1 MKKPEWSPDLL
12 LAYLPHLD
20 YDLQRHGP
28 QSPQGMRAVKE
39 IYAYLQRLERE
50 AAASGYEVVFFG
62 DYAMTSVTRPALY
75 PNQVLSEAGL
85 FTTRRV
91 KGRLYPDFYAG
102 QAWAMVDHEIA
113 HVFTTHKTAT
123 DKARKILEKMPGIA
137 AVLNREEQKK
147 FNIDHPNSGEL
158 VLMAEEGG
166 WFAYPWWTSK
176 KEAPD
181 FAGHVDI
188 HLKPGYDPCELFWGV
203 AAFSNQHEY
212 RKNQGNPRS
221 YRSGKRSCVGKFSQC
236 LPTARQPAGAEQA
249 GHGSL

>member
-1 MKKPEWSPDLL
+1 
-12 LAYLPHLD
+12 
-20 YDLQRHGP
+20 
-28 QSPQGMRAVKE
+28 
-39 IYAYLQRLERE
+39 
-50 AAASGYEVVFFG
+50 
-62 DYAMTSVTRPALY
+62 
-75 PNQVLSEAGL
+75 
-85 FTTRRV
+85 
-91 KGRLYPDFYAG
+91 
-102 QAWAMVDHEIA
+102 MVDHEIA

-188 HLKPGYDPCELFWGV
+188 HLKPGYDPCELFWGWPPSQISMNTEKIKGTHGRTGPGREV
-203 AAFSNQHEY
+203 AWASSLNVS
-212 RKNQGNPRS
+212 RPPAN
-221 YRSGKRSCVGKFSQC
+221 
-236 LPTARQPAGAEQA
+236 LPELSRQVMDHYNSA
-249 GHGSL
+249 